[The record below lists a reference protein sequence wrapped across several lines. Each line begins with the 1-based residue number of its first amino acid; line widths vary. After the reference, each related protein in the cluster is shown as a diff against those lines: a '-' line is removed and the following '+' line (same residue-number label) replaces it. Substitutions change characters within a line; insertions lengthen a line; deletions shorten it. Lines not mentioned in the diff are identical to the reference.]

1 MRLPSAGLGVVRG
14 AEGAIDQDR
23 RAMCRAASDATES
36 LMATSGA
43 QSRMMRARRAT
54 RHNFKSRAIVSL
66 GLLRQSRS
74 IRYGSGIVWGDGIPE
89 RFIGKAPRLWP
100 AQALLD
106 LAVTHGVS
114 PGQYRG

>member
-1 MRLPSAGLGVVRG
+1 
-14 AEGAIDQDR
+14 
-23 RAMCRAASDATES
+23 
-36 LMATSGA
+36 MATSGA